1 MKKFLPVLLALG
13 LLLSG
18 CQVQANTHTASSSSS
33 ESTVSSSA
41 TSQSSAQ
48 STSVTS
54 ESATDGQQ
62 LAQIP
67 FDIAKYPEYFMPVNN
82 NEPVFVGSFKAT
94 VANAQQKGEILPQV
108 NYSGLDSLGR
118 TQAVSAIVTEQ
129 MVTAH
134 SSRVT
139 KRPAFPASTKISGE
153 FADGQY
159 NTVTHQWQ
167 GRVRNNK
174 IMQLPGY
181 RGYIYNKSHLLAW
194 SLGGDML
201 THNVILGTRAQN
213 VGSNQQKD
221 PGGMAYSETV
231 TRDYLAE
238 HPDDAVAYQAI
249 PIYAGNELVPR
260 GVWVI
265 AQAIKHPQALA
276 VNVWTFNT
284 QLGATINYQT
294 GAAH

>member
-1 MKKFLPVLLALG
+1 MKKFVPVLLVLG

-18 CQVQANTHTASSSSS
+18 CQVQSNANKASQSETTNTTSQQVQSTQSSSPAANQ
-33 ESTVSSSA
+33 A
-41 TSQSSAQ
+41 TS
-48 STSVTS
+48 
-54 ESATDGQQ
+54 DGQQ
-62 LAQIP
+62 LAQVP

-82 NEPVFVGSFKAT
+82 NDPVFVGAFKAT
-94 VANAQQKGEILPQV
+94 VAAAQQKGEILPQV
-108 NYSGLDSLGR
+108 NYSGLDGLGR
-118 TQAVSAIVTEQ
+118 TQMVTAIVTEQ

-139 KRPAFPASTKISGE
+139 KRPAFPAATKIAGE

-159 NTVTHQWQ
+159 NTVTHQWHGQ
-167 GRVRNNK
+167 VRNNK

-231 TRDYLAE
+231 TRDYLAA

-249 PIYAGNELVPR
+249 PIYAGTELVPR

-265 AQAIKHPQALA
+265 AQAIKQPQALN

-284 QLGATINYQT
+284 QLGASINYQT
-294 GAAH
+294 GAVH